1 MYEGAL
7 EIHLTVDSW
16 AGDRLDGFAGERGI
30 KVSRIELDHGKFRS
44 QPMLT
49 VELTGSLEDAE
60 QRVAQLRR
68 ELSAARLQA
77 VRVKVETAPWN
88 RDVPVTDTQA
98 REDLYFEHHVKV
110 RLPAGDVARLLEIT
124 ALARE
129 HDARVSRNARRA
141 LGDGWEERFVT
152 QRCFGV
158 GRQTSRPRLDA
169 LVSALGEGGF
179 EVLEVEEEYVV
190 VDDNLGLD
198 AGWMDRPAKNA
209 GPSYS
214 DLIDA
219 RVAQQL
225 SYQRDGFPDTFMPL
239 VPSAGVRQHAVFEP
253 ALKQFTNAFKTGQ
266 PAFAD
271 PLRAEQ
277 WAQARAA
284 VRNHVLDVIA
294 RSPWASNLV
303 LRGSATLHAWLGDT
317 AREPGDLDF
326 VVTPHTTGA
335 NSPQTLEMLDGLR
348 AALAADPGPG
358 VRVADATGE
367 DIWTYERA
375 EGRRLVIP
383 YDMTTGGEWPATT
396 IQLDFAFQEPL
407 IDDPVSVS
415 LTPSGPPMLA
425 ASAEL
430 QLAWKIQWLATDMW
444 PQGKD
449 LYDAVRLTEVAHLRW
464 SLLRQVLD
472 AADDAGAAGF
482 DAADALGLEVDW
494 DNFLADHPWING
506 DQREWV
512 ERLATYLARIQNDDR

>member
-16 AGDRLDGFAGERGI
+16 VADRLDVFAGERGI
-30 KVSRIELDHGKFRS
+30 KVSRIELDHGEVRS

-49 VELTGSLEDAE
+49 VELTGSLDDAE

-68 ELSAARLQA
+68 ELAAAGLRV

-88 RDVPVTDTQA
+88 RDVPVADEQA
-98 REDLYFEHHVKV
+98 HEDLYFEHHVKV
-110 RLPAGDVARLLEIT
+110 RLPAGDVARRLEIT
-124 ALARE
+124 TVARE
-129 HDARVSRNARRA
+129 HDARVSRNARRV
-141 LGDGWEERFVT
+141 LDDGSEERFVT

-158 GRQTSRPRLDA
+158 GRQASRPRLDA
-169 LVSALGEGGF
+169 LVSALDEREF

-198 AGWMDRPAKNA
+198 PGWMGRPTKHA

-219 RVAQQL
+219 RVAREL
-225 SYQRDGFPDTFMPL
+225 SDERDDFPDTFVPL
-239 VPSAGVRQHAVFEP
+239 VPSAGVKQHAVFEP

-266 PAFAD
+266 PEFAD
-271 PLRAEQ
+271 PIRAER

-284 VRNHVLDVIA
+284 VRNHVLDAIA
-294 RSPWASNLV
+294 HSPWASNLV

-335 NSPQTLEMLDGLR
+335 NSPPALAMLDGLQ
-348 AALAADPGPG
+348 AALAADPGP
-358 VRVADATGE
+358 RLRADDATGE

-383 YDMTTGGEWPATT
+383 YDMMAEGEWPAAT
-396 IQLDFAFQEPL
+396 IQLDFVFQEPL
-407 IDDPVSVS
+407 LADPVSVS

-425 ASAEL
+425 ASPEL
-430 QLAWKIQWLATDMW
+430 QLAWKIQWLVTDMY

-449 LYDAVRLTEVAHLRW
+449 LYDAVRLTDVAHLRW

-472 AADDAGAAGF
+472 AADDAWAADF
-482 DAADALGLEVDW
+482 DAARALELDVDW
-494 DNFLADHPWING
+494 DNFLADHQWVTG

-512 ERLATYLARIQNDDR
+512 ERLATYLARIQSEER